1 MEGQHYILQKGEK
14 GIDNDDDNDDEIIIL
29 RIPFHQN
36 NKGKK
41 RKNTSNNNNNN
52 NNNNIKDYF
61 KHLQSST
68 EKSISIL
75 INNFGVN
82 KNHFY
87 IGTNFYCP
95 FHENKYTSKSPSA
108 TFTNKNHTFTCF
120 STNCPLKQTTTT
132 TTITFVKI
140 NSIKLLKNYK

>member
-1 MEGQHYILQKGEK
+1 MEGQHYILQKG
-14 GIDNDDDNDDEIIIL
+14 INNDNDDDDNNNDDDELIIL

-41 RKNTSNNNNNN
+41 RKITS

-61 KHLQSST
+61 KHLQSCT

-82 KNHFY
+82 KNQFY

-108 TFTNKNHTFTCF
+108 KFTNKNHTFTCF
-120 STNCPLKQTTTT
+120 STNCPLKQTTTSV
-132 TTITFVKI
+132 VKI
-140 NSIKLLKNYK
+140 NSIKLLKEIRIKT